1 LPFAPVASISSATVD
16 GTAATYSAKGL
27 DNEIIELNELPA
39 KEVKITYIT
48 TGLDDSFLKQALLQM
63 VTTYYDNR
71 SDFVTGTI
79 VQEIKTSTRNL
90 LSSYKTVFI

>member
-1 LPFAPVASISSATVD
+1 MELLQHILQR
-16 GTAATYSAKGL
+16 GL

-39 KEVKITYIT
+39 KEVKVTYIT

-71 SDFVTGTI
+71 SDFVVGES
-79 VQEIKTSTRNL
+79 VNEIPTSAMDL